1 MICSESWVADLIEA
15 AGATLIGYR
24 ALRELARSGG

>member
-1 MICSESWVADLIEA
+1 MICQENWVGESVAA

-24 ALRELARSGG
+24 RLRELARSGD